1 MKRFWISGLCA
12 VLMAFCVSCS
22 DEVSGLG
29 WNLLNDTEG
38 AMYNDTTTVVAYS
51 QLEDTIRTNELTSN
65 MVGSLHDPVFGNS
78 SAAICAQFALGS
90 STVNFGT
97 HPVVD
102 SVILTL
108 QISSC
113 YGDTNSRVGIRVY
126 QLLEYLSST
135 DIYYQNSVVAYDHTP
150 LNYTLQGYAVQPH
163 LPVIVDTNSMSPH
176 LRIRLSQAFG
186 QYLLNNQHQ
195 LNTSTSFQRVF
206 KGLRIAAV
214 SHTGSTGYML
224 TTSLTSS
231 LSGITLYY
239 HNENQASAKH
249 TFPCNARCA
258 RFTQFEHDYDAST
271 DEQFVAEVLRGQQ
284 AVGAST
290 LFVQGTGG
298 VKTVISFP
306 YLLDAFKQYDNRV
319 VINRAELVMSNVAPW
334 EVAALAAPNSLALQ
348 GIRKSDGAIAYIPD
362 DEVYTSSA
370 YYGGTYDNSKF
381 EYRFRVT
388 TFVQDLI
395 NGTSPLKPAL
405 NLVVRGAS
413 VRPNRVVLG
422 GTGAENDKRLRL
434 ELSYTTY

>member
-1 MKRFWISGLCA
+1 MKSFWISGLCFL
-12 VLMAFCVSCS
+12 LMAFCVSCS

-29 WNLLNDTEG
+29 WNLLDDTEG
-38 AMYNDTTTVVAYS
+38 AVFNDTTTVVAYS
-51 QLEDTIRTNELTSN
+51 QLEDTIRTNGLTSN
-65 MVGSLHDPVFGNS
+65 MVGSLQDPVFGNS

-90 STVNFGT
+90 STVNFGAN
-97 HPVVD
+97 PVVD
-102 SVILTL
+102 SVVLTL
-108 QISSC
+108 QVSSC

-126 QLLEYLSST
+126 QLLDHLSTT
-135 DIYYQNSVVAYDHTP
+135 DIYYQNSVVAYDPTP
-150 LNYTLQGYAVQPH
+150 LNYSLQGYTVQPH
-163 LPVIVDTNSMSPH
+163 LPVIVDTNSLSPH

-239 HNENQASAKH
+239 HNEHQSSAKH

-271 DEQFVAEVLRGQQ
+271 NEQFVAEVLQGQHF
-284 AVGAST
+284 VGENV

-298 VKTVISFP
+298 VKTIISFP
-306 YLLDAFKQYDNRV
+306 YLQDAFKQYDNRV

-334 EVAALAAPNSLALQ
+334 EAAALATPNALALQ

-370 YYGGTYDNSKF
+370 YYGGIYDESKF

-388 TFVQDLI
+388 KFVQDLI
-395 NGTSPLKPAL
+395 NGTCPLKPAL

-422 GTGAENDKRLRL
+422 GVGAENDKRLRL
-434 ELSYTTY
+434 ELSYTPY

>member
-1 MKRFWISGLCA
+1 MKRFWISGMYIL
-12 VLMAFCVSCS
+12 LLLLCVSCN
-22 DEVSGLG
+22 DDVSGLG
-29 WNLLNDTEG
+29 WNLFGDSEG
-38 AMYNDTTTVVAYS
+38 AMYNDTTTVVAYA
-51 QLEDTIRTNELTSN
+51 QLEDTIRTSGLTSN
-65 MVGSLHDPVFGNS
+65 MVGCLQDPVFGNS

-90 STVNFGT
+90 STVNFGAN
-97 HPVVD
+97 PVVD
-102 SVILTL
+102 SVVLTL

-126 QLLEYLSST
+126 QLLDYLSST
-135 DIYYQNSVVAYDHTP
+135 DTYYQNSEVAYDHTP
-150 LNYTLQGYAVQPH
+150 LNYSLQGYTVRPH
-163 LPVIVDTNSMSPH
+163 LPVIVDTNSLSPH

-186 QYLLNNQHQ
+186 QYLLNHQHQ
-195 LNTSTSFQRVF
+195 LNTSTSFQRFF

-214 SHTGSTGYML
+214 SHTGSVGYML

-239 HNENQASAKH
+239 HNENQSSAKH
-249 TFPCNARCA
+249 TFPCNSHCA
-258 RFTQFEHDYDAST
+258 RFTQFEHDYAAST
-271 DEQFVAEVLRGQQ
+271 NEQFVAEVLHGQHS
-284 AVGAST
+284 VGEST

-298 VKTVISFP
+298 VKTVVSFP
-306 YLLDAFKQYDNRV
+306 YLQDAFKQYHNRV

-334 EVAALAAPNSLALQ
+334 EVADLAAPYSLALQ
-348 GIRKSDGAIAYIPD
+348 GIRKTDNAIAYIPD

-370 YYGGTYDNSKF
+370 YYGGIYDESKL